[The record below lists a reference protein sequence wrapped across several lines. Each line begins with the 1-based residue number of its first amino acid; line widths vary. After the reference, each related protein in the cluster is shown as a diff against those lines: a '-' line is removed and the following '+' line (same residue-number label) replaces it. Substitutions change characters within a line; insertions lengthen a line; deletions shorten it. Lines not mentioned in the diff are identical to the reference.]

1 MDGRGHHRNSGCRSR
16 WRKSRAGEKR
26 AYYAHTV
33 QDPTSTPTPTAAA
46 AAAAAGVAAVAAV
59 AATAVGGRSSGR
71 LERVELGLVDPFV
84 EPLVP
89 VYVVHVDFVVAPL

>member
-16 WRKSRAGEKR
+16 WRKSRTGEKR

-33 QDPTSTPTPTAAA
+33 QDPTPTPTAA